1 MKKLVSLLVA
11 LTLLVAC
18 FATTAFAA
26 NSPVGDITVTDV
38 AGVEVDGGN
47 LTAEALEQLA
57 EEFVLEIVED
67 IKTNWIEPIS
77 TTAGIQEKVGV
88 ADYKLFQGAKL
99 VLSEVGVKIL
109 SGEHVLKSAAPKVA
123 TIADT
128 AAKATIKT
136 TTVTLNVPGITEAN
150 APKVVSYDPE
160 TKAYT
165 PVATTVAGSNVSAT
179 VPVAADGVAY
189 VAVIYTGAATSPE
202 TNVAAWAIGVVAM
215 VALAGAVYAGKKV
228 FAA

>member
-47 LTAEALEQLA
+47 LTADALEQLA

-179 VPVAADGVAY
+179 VPVASDNVAY
-189 VAVIYTGAATSPE
+189 IAVIYTGAATSPE
-202 TNVAAWAIGVVAM
+202 TNVAAWAFGVVAI